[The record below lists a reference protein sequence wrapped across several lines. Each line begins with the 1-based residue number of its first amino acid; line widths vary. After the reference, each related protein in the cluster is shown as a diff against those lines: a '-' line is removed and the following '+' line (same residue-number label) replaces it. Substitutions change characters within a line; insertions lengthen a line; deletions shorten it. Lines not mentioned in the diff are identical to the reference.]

1 MSRFC
6 SLGECPVVILAG
18 GLGTRLLSV
27 VADRPKGLAPVGDR
41 PFLEIQIALLRDQG
55 ARRFVLCVGHRASQ
69 IRDCL
74 GDGSRLGV
82 QIEYSIETETLM
94 GTGGALRLAER
105 YFEPHA
111 LVLNG
116 DTYLAA
122 DYARILE
129 YHIEERTDRGAVAT
143 MTLARLNETQRFGTV
158 VLDPSERYVSSF
170 REKVPEPNGPAW
182 LNAGAYLIERKLI
195 DRIPS
200 GQPCSLE
207 RDVFPAA
214 LADGMRIAVHQC
226 VQPFFDIGTAEDFQ
240 RFRHLHEEW
249 THEHAASRS
258 SRSAG

>member
-1 MSRFC
+1 MSRFD
-6 SLGECPVVILAG
+6 SLGECPVLILAG

-27 VADRPKGLAPVGDR
+27 VADRPKGLAPVGDQ

-82 QIEYSIETETLM
+82 QIEYSIETETLL

-105 YFEPHA
+105 YFEPQA

-122 DYARILE
+122 DYARILRHHLE
-129 YHIEERTDRGAVAT
+129 ARTDRGAVAT
-143 MTLARLNETQRFGTV
+143 MTLAQLEEARRFGTV
-158 VLDPSERYVSSF
+158 VLDATEQFVSSF
-170 REKVPEPNGPAW
+170 REKVHEQTGAAW

-195 DRIPS
+195 DRIPP
-200 GQPCSLE
+200 GQACSLE

-214 LADGMRIAVHQC
+214 LADGLRIAVHQC

-249 THEHAASRS
+249 SRERDASGSIR
-258 SRSAG
+258 RAG